1 MNVYACIHVYTCDA
15 IESGQFI
22 CESLSKLGLQPQW
35 VQQPPT
41 NACSLYTPKPFNLGY
56 EPSLPSSSSSLSSS
70 LSDEP
75 KQARR
80 LAVQDVFA
88 CAAERFNVWFQGY
101 IENFNAEHHISP
113 AIFASSGPNSLWG
126 QGGGG
131 LDIARARGKMNAER
145 MVADIIRSSV
155 ARDVIEAVKGGLQ
168 QQLESDDLG
177 DVQLVRFRD
186 IARTL
191 IDCLHSCL
199 SDSTEA
205 FNSGM
210 CFFMCMCVCVCVF
223 VCVCVCLCV
232 RACMCVSDC
241 VFAHLS
247 PLHLNPSTQPPSAAR
262 TPCSSGPV
270 GLVTWAAFG
279 ARVSACTQ
287 QCARKL
293 KRRSYRCIVCVMCHI
308 LVILPLISWVH
319 FSGVAAAPVPQ

>member
-1 MNVYACIHVYTCDA
+1 MRVCVNVNVYAYIHVCTCDA

-41 NACSLYTPKPFNLGY
+41 KACSLYTPKPFNLGY
-56 EPSLPSSSSSLSSS
+56 EPSLSSSSSSLS
-70 LSDEP
+70 SDEP

-113 AIFASSGPNSLWG
+113 AIFASSGHGPNSLWG
-126 QGGGG
+126 LGAGGV
-131 LDIARARGKMNAER
+131 DIARARGKMNAER
-145 MVADIIRSSV
+145 RVADIIRSSV

-191 IDCLHSCL
+191 IDCLHASL

-205 FNSGM
+205 FNSGI
-210 CFFMCMCVCVCVF
+210 CFLF
-223 VCVCVCLCV
+223 VCLCLCVCLCA
-232 RACMCVSDC
+232 RACACVPDC
-241 VFAHLS
+241 VFAFPFHFISTLQ
-247 PLHLNPSTQPPSAAR
+247 PSRHQPH
-262 TPCSSGPV
+262 TLPV
-270 GLVTWAAFG
+270 RVVQWVT
-279 ARVSACTQ
+279 
-287 QCARKL
+287 
-293 KRRSYRCIVCVMCHI
+293 
-308 LVILPLISWVH
+308 
-319 FSGVAAAPVPQ
+319 